1 MSFLLRITLLSL
13 TIRIGA
19 WAQST
24 PTLPASPP
32 PYPRVAGY
40 FSVIHPLLTVDAN
53 GIAGNFGPVYT
64 VGFPTGLNIL
74 KSDHIGF
81 SFEITPFI
89 RAENGNS
96 RVYNLLFHPGVMFR
110 FPRRFTI
117 NQRLAFET
125 SGRYGTTT
133 VFSKVVKYGPSS
145 ALFVAVPLPLR
156 LGADRATSVGVG
168 LQVGVSF

>member
-1 MSFLLRITLLSL
+1 MTLLRLLLLFSICSRAL
-13 TIRIGA
+13 
-19 WAQST
+19 AQST
-24 PTLPASPP
+24 PIPNTPP
-32 PYPRVAGY
+32 PYPRVVGY
-40 FSVIHPLLTVDAN
+40 FSIIHPLLTVDAN
-53 GIAGNFGPVYT
+53 GTMGNFSSAYT

-89 RAENGNS
+89 RAENGSS
-96 RVYNLLFHPGVMFR
+96 RVSNVLFHPGIMFR
-110 FPRRFTI
+110 FPKRFTI

-133 VFSKVVKYGPSS
+133 VFSKVVKYGPNS

-156 LGADRATSVGVG
+156 LGNDRPASIGFG